1 MASADIVSQTASLLV
16 LVLYLSLPSILVAAL
31 AGTLFS
37 LFQALTQIQEQTLSF
52 AVKLIAVVATIWLTA
67 TSMGEEIYQYT
78 QNVFQMIGT
87 IR

>member
-1 MASADIVSQTASLLV
+1 MNTADIASQTMSLLV
-16 LVLYLSLPSILVAAL
+16 LVLYLSLPSIIVAAL

-52 AVKLIAVVATIWLTA
+52 AVKLMAVVAAIWLTA
-67 TSMGEEIYQYT
+67 TSMGEEIFQYT
-78 QNVFQMIGT
+78 QNIFAMIGT